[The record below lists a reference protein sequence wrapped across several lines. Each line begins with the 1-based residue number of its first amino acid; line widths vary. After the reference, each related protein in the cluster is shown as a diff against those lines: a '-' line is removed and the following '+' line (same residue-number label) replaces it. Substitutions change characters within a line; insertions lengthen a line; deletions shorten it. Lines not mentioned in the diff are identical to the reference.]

1 MFIIRFASRYPFLTG
16 FIHRCEDFLNR
27 TMKVV
32 ICFLQLYFLDDS
44 LHFPS
49 SILLL
54 LLAEGK
60 RGVCLAPAWGEKA
73 WKTGGSIKRPHFDDC
88 LTSMGRP
95 WAVYYW
101 GLEEGLIH
109 PSLGKP
115 HHYSCATILTDTL
128 PSGHRVEMLGLQRSL
143 LHQPKLKGYC
153 CALLNSFYPSWC
165 TNWGLV
171 CDWWAAKSEGK
182 MCALPNFMSRHEAL
196 FGIEKKKKFDLSL
209 HLLSQNCS
217 RVETG

>member
-60 RGVCLAPAWGEKA
+60 RGVCLRRK
-73 WKTGGSIKRPHFDDC
+73 
-88 LTSMGRP
+88 
-95 WAVYYW
+95 
-101 GLEEGLIH
+101 GLEDGRE
-109 PSLGKP
+109 
-115 HHYSCATILTDTL
+115 YQMTTL
-128 PSGHRVEMLGLQRSL
+128 R
-143 LHQPKLKGYC
+143 
-153 CALLNSFYPSWC
+153 
-165 TNWGLV
+165 
-171 CDWWAAKSEGK
+171 
-182 MCALPNFMSRHEAL
+182 
-196 FGIEKKKKFDLSL
+196 
-209 HLLSQNCS
+209 
-217 RVETG
+217 